1 MANQAA
7 LENNP
12 VTIESAAFYFSVNCS
27 LNNFHTLHKELLVSF
42 HEIPSL
48 FTRLMFDRGIFV

>member
-12 VTIESAAFYFSVNCS
+12 VAIESAAFCFSVNCS
-27 LNNFHTLHKELLVSF
+27 LNNCHTLHKDYSF
-42 HEIPSL
+42 RSMKFEAF

>member
-12 VTIESAAFYFSVNCS
+12 VAIESAAFCFSVNCS
-27 LNNFHTLHKELLVSF
+27 LNNFHILHKELLVSF
-42 HEIPSL
+42 HEIRSL
-48 FTRLMFDRGIFV
+48 FH

>member
-12 VTIESAAFYFSVNCS
+12 VAIESAAFYFSVNCS

-42 HEIPSL
+42 HEIRSL
-48 FTRLMFDRGIFV
+48 FH